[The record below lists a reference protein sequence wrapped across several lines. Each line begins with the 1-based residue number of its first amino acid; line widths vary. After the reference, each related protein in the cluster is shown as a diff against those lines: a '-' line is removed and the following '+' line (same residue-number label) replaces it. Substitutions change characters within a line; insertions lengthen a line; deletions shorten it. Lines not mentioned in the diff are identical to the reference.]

1 MSKLTLNSVE
11 WEKFRVRDIFEV
23 INSKAYHKE
32 NLNFF
37 NKGIEYITRTS
48 LNNGVEGVVLKGE
61 YKLNSK
67 NSISLGAENADFF
80 FHENEYITGNK
91 MYCIRNMNINKY
103 TGIFLVN
110 IFRNSIK
117 NAGFG
122 FGKGLTGTRFKN
134 RFIKLPIDNNRK
146 PNWKFMEDYIKQ
158 EMKEQ
163 SQKIVNYYEN
173 KVLKLSFELLDL
185 EVEWKEFFFTDI
197 FKEIKR
203 GKRLTKANQ
212 IEGNTPYISSTAS
225 NNGVDNFIS
234 NDKNVRKYKNNLSI
248 ANSGSVGSCFYHKY
262 EYIASDHITALS
274 CKNADEN
281 IYKFMST
288 IIKRLKNKYSFNREI
303 NDTRISREKLI
314 LPIDKDGNPNWEYM
328 SKFIKKIEN
337 EKINSI
343 INYLSDIYI
352 YIINKINDI
361 YINKFLLKNVKWHEY
376 FIEDICKIK
385 SGKDIYERERINGK
399 IPYIT
404 STSINNGIGYFINNI
419 NSTLEKECISVN
431 RNGSVG
437 YSFYH
442 PYTALFGN
450 DTRKLILKNNNK
462 YIGLFVSF
470 MISKQKIKYGYG
482 YKMGTKRLKRQKILL
497 PVKKNNVVDFEFIKN
512 YMIIKELEN
521 IKNILNFYK
530 LQH

>member
-1 MSKLTLNSVE
+1 
-11 WEKFRVRDIFEV
+11 
-23 INSKAYHKE
+23 
-32 NLNFF
+32 
-37 NKGIEYITRTS
+37 
-48 LNNGVEGVVLKGE
+48 
-61 YKLNSK
+61 
-67 NSISLGAENADFF
+67 
-80 FHENEYITGNK
+80 

-352 YIINKINDI
+352 
-361 YINKFLLKNVKWHEY
+361 
-376 FIEDICKIK
+376 
-385 SGKDIYERERINGK
+385 
-399 IPYIT
+399 
-404 STSINNGIGYFINNI
+404 
-419 NSTLEKECISVN
+419 CIS
-431 RNGSVG
+431 
-437 YSFYH
+437 
-442 PYTALFGN
+442 
-450 DTRKLILKNNNK
+450 
-462 YIGLFVSF
+462 
-470 MISKQKIKYGYG
+470 
-482 YKMGTKRLKRQKILL
+482 
-497 PVKKNNVVDFEFIKN
+497 
-512 YMIIKELEN
+512 
-521 IKNILNFYK
+521 
-530 LQH
+530 